1 MPLSPI
7 ESITYANQSMTVAST
22 KQTDHQNRIEKQ
34 AYAAV
39 EALAK
44 KETTVTEVNE
54 LTEDKAID
62 PEKEH
67 NREQAEK
74 EGKEKELDKKENLST
89 NSKVETKDDFES
101 PLHILDIKA

>member
-1 MPLSPI
+1 MPLSSI
-7 ESITYANQSMTVAST
+7 ESITYANQSLTVAST

-44 KETTVTEVNE
+44 KETAVSEVNE

-74 EGKEKELDKKENLST
+74 EGKEKSKEAKQAIDQST
-89 NSKVETKDDFES
+89 KIDLENEFES